1 MSHRHHRR
9 HALCALAMFLAVLAP
24 FARAGAAEPAP
35 VDVPV
40 VLPLTGP
47 AANIGQELQ
56 RSLRLFEQHVNATG
70 GIRKRPLHL
79 DFLDDQGQPQ
89 VAVQVLN
96 QLKSEGRPIVI
107 GAALSALCKSM
118 MPLVAD
124 QGPVLYCLT
133 PAVVPAPGS
142 YVFAV
147 NAPSAFEEQTA
158 LRYLRER
165 GLTRVAFIT
174 STDASGAEAD
184 QNVALAL
191 RLPEN
196 HALVD
201 VAHEHFNPGDL
212 TLTGQV
218 ERVKA
223 ASPQAVLIYGSPV
236 VLGTALHAIH
246 DAGLELPIVVSQS
259 LMSFNS
265 MDQLASYLPQEL
277 DFASSFWDASSTLPP
292 GPQRKQLDDVSALF
306 RASSIPLDFYEILPW
321 DAASIVVDAL
331 RSAGPDANAASLRA
345 MIAGM
350 HDDVGVDGI
359 YDFRTGDQRGLGLKD
374 VMMYRW
380 VSGKHAWT
388 PVSSGGGAPLKP

>member
-1 MSHRHHRR
+1 M
-9 HALCALAMFLAVLAP
+9 LPMV
-24 FARAGAAEPAP
+24 AE
-35 VDVPV
+35 
-40 VLPLTGP
+40 
-47 AANIGQELQ
+47 
-56 RSLRLFEQHVNATG
+56 
-70 GIRKRPLHL
+70 
-79 DFLDDQGQPQ
+79 
-89 VAVQVLN
+89 
-96 QLKSEGRPIVI
+96 
-107 GAALSALCKSM
+107 
-118 MPLVAD
+118 

-133 PAVVPAPGS
+133 PAVVPAAGS

-158 LRYLRER
+158 LRFLRER
-165 GLTRVAFIT
+165 GLTRMAFIT

-184 QNVALAL
+184 ANVALAL

-212 TLTGQV
+212 TVTGQV

-223 ASPQAVLIYGSPV
+223 ANPQAILIYGSPV
-236 VLGTALHAIH
+236 VLGTALHSIH
-246 DAGLELPIVVSQS
+246 DAGLELPVVVSQS

-321 DAASIVVDAL
+321 DASMIVADAL
-331 RSAGPDANAASLRA
+331 RATGPAASASDIRKQ
-345 MIAGM
+345 IAGI
-350 HDDVGVDGI
+350 HDYWGVDGA
-359 YDFRTGDQRGLGLKD
+359 YDFRTGDQRGLGFSD
-374 VMMYRW
+374 VMMYEW
-380 VSGKHAWT
+380 VKDRRTWRPISLGA
-388 PVSSGGGAPLKP
+388 GAPLAHP

>member
-1 MSHRHHRR
+1 M
-9 HALCALAMFLAVLAP
+9 
-24 FARAGAAEPAP
+24 
-35 VDVPV
+35 
-40 VLPLTGP
+40 
-47 AANIGQELQ
+47 
-56 RSLRLFEQHVNATG
+56 
-70 GIRKRPLHL
+70 
-79 DFLDDQGQPQ
+79 
-89 VAVQVLN
+89 N
-96 QLKSEGRPIVI
+96 QLKSQSAPIVI
-107 GAALSALCKSM
+107 GAALSALCKSI

-124 QGPVLYCLT
+124 AGPVLYCLT
-133 PAVVPAPGS
+133 PAVVPAAGS

-158 LRYLRER
+158 LRFLRER
-165 GLTRVAFIT
+165 GLTRIAFIT

-201 VAHEHFNPGDL
+201 VAHEHFNPADL

-223 ASPQAVLIYGSPV
+223 ANPQAILIYGSPV
-236 VLGTALHAIH
+236 VLGTALHSIH
-246 DAGLELPIVVSQS
+246 DAGLELPVVVSQS

-277 DFASSFWDASSTLPP
+277 YFASSFWDASSTLPP
-292 GPQRKQLDDVSALF
+292 GPQRKQLEDVSGLF

-331 RSAGPDANAASLRA
+331 RTAGPDATAATLRA
-345 MIAGM
+345 TIAGM

-380 VSGKHAWT
+380 LAEKHAWSA
-388 PVSSGGGAPLKP
+388 VSTGGGAPLKP

>member
-1 MSHRHHRR
+1 V
-9 HALCALAMFLAVLAP
+9 LVVVLGLAFGAMTS
-24 FARAGAAEPAP
+24 RAWAADPSP
-35 VDVPV
+35 VAIPV

-56 RSLRLFEQHVNATG
+56 RSLRLLEQHVNDTG
-70 GIRKRPLHL
+70 GIRKRPLQW

-89 VAVQVLN
+89 VAVQIVN
-96 QLKSEGRPIVI
+96 QLKSQNRPVII

-118 MPLVAD
+118 LPLVAD

-133 PAVVPAPGS
+133 PAVVPAAGS

-158 LRYLRER
+158 LRFLRER
-165 GLTRVAFIT
+165 GLTRIAFIT

-184 QNVALAL
+184 QNIALAL

-196 HALVD
+196 HALSD
-201 VAHEHFNPGDL
+201 VAHEHFNPSDL
-212 TLTGQV
+212 TVTGQV

-223 ASPQAVLIYGSPV
+223 ANPQAILIYGSPV
-236 VLGTALHAIH
+236 VLGTALHSIH
-246 DAGLELPIVVSQS
+246 DSGLDVPVVVSQS

-265 MDQLASYLPQEL
+265 MDQLASYLPREL
-277 DFASSFWDASSTLPP
+277 YFASSFWDASATLPP
-292 GPQRKQLDDVSALF
+292 GAQRKQLDDVSALF
-306 RASSIPLDFYEILPW
+306 HAASIPLDLYEILPW
-321 DAASIVVDAL
+321 DAASIVVEAL
-331 RSAGPDANAASLRA
+331 RTVGPDANAASVRA
-345 MIAGM
+345 AIGGIHGYIGA
-350 HDDVGVDGI
+350 DGV

-380 VSGKHAWT
+380 LGDKHAWS
-388 PVSSGGGAPLKP
+388 PVSLGGGAPLK